1 MSTTPSHN
9 SPEKL
14 EIPIPDKPPT
24 YQVETTGSRWK
35 DLWVA
40 FTRVKED
47 DLSTIERIPC
57 ARNSLM
63 SGIATGAGVGVI
75 RALSAT
81 CNWAVGSFMLV
92 GAGTWHICQARR
104 TEEKKKVEKIMET
117 LPKRFVKKKNPDGA
131 DASSAADAAAP

>member
-40 FTRVKED
+40 FT
-47 DLSTIERIPC
+47 
-57 ARNSLM
+57 
-63 SGIATGAGVGVI
+63 
-75 RALSAT
+75 
-81 CNWAVGSFMLV
+81 
-92 GAGTWHICQARR
+92 ARR
-104 TEEKKKVEKIMET
+104 TEEKKKVEKIMEA

-131 DASSAADAAAP
+131 DASPAADAAAP